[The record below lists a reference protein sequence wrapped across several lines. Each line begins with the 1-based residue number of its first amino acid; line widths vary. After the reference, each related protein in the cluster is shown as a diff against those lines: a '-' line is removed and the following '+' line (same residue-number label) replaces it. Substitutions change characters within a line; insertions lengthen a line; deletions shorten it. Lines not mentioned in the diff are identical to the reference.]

1 MKKLTIWS
9 VSLLILLGLMG
20 LGLAGDHHD
29 YDKDNHN
36 YGKQDCHNY
45 LTHINRH
52 FMMTPNEGYT
62 WHVFKAAQG
71 PTYAG
76 SPGWRNFVEF
86 VEAKLRE
93 FGVVDI
99 MKNTWTY
106 DRYFVDDWPI
116 AKHASAHTLVSDGTP
131 VPVASFGMC
140 SGFTGSGGITL
151 PMLFHDATTGQ
162 PAEGA
167 WQGKIV
173 VMKTIPHPTPPYTT
187 SYITSYTFTDSEY
200 YSDERYFPLFQY
212 VPPSVTNSFNNRY
225 THSQLGTLRNY
236 AIRGQAAGMVAVY
249 DLPWG
254 SAVGLYQR
262 TTEYECP
269 TLTLDRVN
277 GAKVLEDAKAGKMAT
292 LKLLAQY
299 IPSEPYNFVG
309 YLPGKN
315 YGTADDEKVLIAV
328 HTDAMSLTQ
337 DNGALGALG
346 VVHYFSKIPQSQR
359 PRTLMVYVDCRHFMP
374 GAESRWVA
382 EDMLFKFPELR
393 EGIIAN
399 IGLEHMGEREG
410 IEIGDE
416 WMLSGRPAVSW
427 IGMIQGND
435 FLIDT
440 AIKAVKDNNWPNAEV
455 KCSRRLGIHGG
466 IQANPRTAQYI
477 GNRYTPPIP
486 GGGLAADWV
495 GSHCQSFAGI
505 ERFDKHLFYTQ
516 VAGMSQIIGNLML
529 VAPVVLDY
537 VWGDLNVMI
546 RDLPD
551 EAFNDPSKA
560 SKLRDELIDKD
571 DAIFDQVRSGEYK
584 KAIHKLEK
592 DLKKKIMSWI
602 VVANQAALI
611 EKIDLAIEK
620 CSQAN

>member
-9 VSLLILLGLMG
+9 VSLLILFGLMG
-20 LGLAGDHHD
+20 LGLADEHYDYDKDHHD
-29 YDKDNHN
+29 YDNHH
-36 YGKQDCHNY
+36 YRNY
-45 LTHINRH
+45 LTHISPN
-52 FMMTPNEGYT
+52 FMITPKEGYE
-62 WHVFKAAQG
+62 WHLFKAAQG

-76 SPGWRNFVEF
+76 SPGWKRYAEF
-86 VEAKLRE
+86 VESKLRE

-99 MKNTWTY
+99 IKNPWTY
-106 DRYFVDDWPI
+106 DRYYVNDWPDHNTGVEKLI
-116 AKHASAHTLVSDGTP
+116 SSGTS

-140 SGFTGSGGITL
+140 SGFTGPAGITY
-151 PMLFHDATTGQ
+151 PMVYHDATTGQ
-162 PAEGA
+162 PAVGA

-173 VMKTIPHPTPPYTT
+173 VMKTNPDPTPPFTQ
-187 SYITSYTFTDSEY
+187 SYITSYTATDSEY
-200 YSDERYFPLFQY
+200 TSEKELYWPLFQI
-212 VPPSVTNSFNNRY
+212 VPPSVTNSFHTRWV
-225 THSQLGTLRNY
+225 HGQLGTLRNY
-236 AIRGQAAGMVAVY
+236 AIRGLAAGMVVVY

-254 SAVGLYQR
+254 TAKGLYQR
-262 TTEYECP
+262 TEEYQCP

-277 GAKVLEDAKAGKMAT
+277 GAKVLEDAKAGKTAT
-292 LKLLAQY
+292 LTLLAQY

-315 YGTADDEKVLIAV
+315 YGTANDEKVLIAV

-346 VVHYFSKIPQSQR
+346 VVHYFSQIPQSQR
-359 PRTLMVYVDCRHFMP
+359 PRTIMVYVDCRHFMP
-374 GAESRWVA
+374 GAETRWAA
-382 EDMLFKFPELR
+382 EDMLFKYPELR

-399 IGLEHMGEREG
+399 IGLEHMGELEG

-416 WMLSGRPAVSW
+416 WMLSGRVAVSW
-427 IGMIQGND
+427 LGFIQGND

-440 AIKAVKDNNWPNAEV
+440 AIKAVKDNHWPRAEI
-455 KCSRRLGIHGG
+455 KCSRRLGELGQL
-466 IQANPRTAQYI
+466 QANPRTAQYI

-495 GSHCQSFAGI
+495 GSHTQTFAGI
-505 ERFDKHLFYTQ
+505 KRFDKHLFVTQ
-516 VAGMSQIIGNLML
+516 VAGMSQIVGNLML

-551 EAFNDPSKA
+551 GAFNDPTQA
-560 SKLRDELIDKD
+560 SKLRDVLLDKD
-571 DAIFDQVRSGEYK
+571 DAIFDEVRSGEYK
-584 KAIHKLEK
+584 GAIHKLEN
-592 DLKKKIMSWI
+592 LKKKIIDWI

-611 EKIDLAIEK
+611 EKIDLAIAK
-620 CSQAN
+620 CSQVK

>member
-1 MKKLTIWS
+1 MKKLTILS
-9 VSLLILLGLMG
+9 ISSIILLSFMFI
-20 LGLAGDHHD
+20 GLADAAPP
-29 YDKDNHN
+29 YK
-36 YGKQDCHNY
+36 KY
-45 LTHINRH
+45 LTTIHKG
-52 FMMTPNEGYT
+52 FMMTPDEGYA
-62 WHVFKAAQG
+62 WHVFKAEGG

-76 SPGWRNFVEF
+76 SPAWKRYVEF
-86 VEAKLRE
+86 LEAKLRE

-99 MKNTWTY
+99 MKNSWTY
-106 DRYFVDDWPI
+106 DRYFVDDWPLE
-116 AKHASAHTLVSDGTP
+116 KHASAHQLVSDGTP
-131 VPVASFGMC
+131 VPVATFGMC
-140 SGFTGSGGITL
+140 SGFTSPDGMTY
-151 PMLFHDATTGQ
+151 PMVYHDATTGQ

-167 WQGKIV
+167 WQGKIA
-173 VMKTIPHPTPPYTT
+173 VMKTIPHPNPPYTN

-200 YSDERYFPLFQY
+200 YSDPRYFPLFQY

-225 THSQLGTLRNY
+225 VHSQMSTFRNY
-236 AIRGQAAGMVAVY
+236 AIRGKAKGMVVVY

-262 TTEYECP
+262 TTEYDCP
-269 TLTLDRVN
+269 TLALDRVN
-277 GAKVLEDAKAGKMAT
+277 GAKVLEDAKAGKMAKLT
-292 LKLLAQY
+292 LLAQY

-315 YGTADDEKVLIAV
+315 YGTANDEKVLIAN

-337 DNGALGALG
+337 DNGALGTLG
-346 VVHYFSKIPQSQR
+346 VVRYFSRIPQSER
-359 PRTLMVYVDCRHFMP
+359 PRTLMVFIDCRHFMP
-374 GAESRWVA
+374 GAESTWVD

-399 IGLEHMGEREG
+399 IGLEHMGELEG

-440 AIKAVKDNNWPNAEV
+440 AIKAVKDNNWPNAEI
-455 KCSRRLGIHGG
+455 KCSRRLGIQGG

-477 GNRYTPPIP
+477 GGRYDPPIP

-505 ERFDKHLFYTQ
+505 ERFDKNLFYTQ

-551 EAFNDPSKA
+551 NAFRHEASLLRKALLNKDNAVFN
-560 SKLRDELIDKD
+560 
-571 DAIFDQVRSGEYK
+571 QVRIGDYK
-584 KAIHKLEK
+584 GAIQKLEN
-592 DLKKKIMSWI
+592 DLKKHIMSWI
-602 VVANQAALI
+602 VPANQAALI
-611 EKIDLAIEK
+611 EQVDLAIEK
-620 CSQAN
+620 LLQAK